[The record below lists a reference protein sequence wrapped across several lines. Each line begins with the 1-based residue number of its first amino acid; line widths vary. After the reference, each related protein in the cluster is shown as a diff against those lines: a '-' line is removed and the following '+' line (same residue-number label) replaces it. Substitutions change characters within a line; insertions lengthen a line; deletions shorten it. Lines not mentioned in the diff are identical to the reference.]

1 MTASFKLA
9 ASSLVLTAMMGLA
22 ACQQPANPPAQDAVP
37 ATETEPTAS
46 AAKIHAFKL
55 GQLDLVALEDGII
68 SMPMAESPWIKAGAE
83 AQVVTDLFAKAGL
96 PTDKVELGVHPLL
109 VKDGDRLILIDAGA
123 GGQMGTANQLV
134 SALKAAGYEPA
145 QVTDVLISHAHG
157 DHVGGLVKDGALTFP
172 EAKIWF
178 SAAEWRAAQEEA
190 SIKSVTEP
198 ISSKVQ
204 TFDGEAQIS
213 PSIRSV
219 RLQGHTAGHTGYE
232 IRSGNDRLIYMG
244 DTFHGHAVPIPAPNL
259 PNVWDNDRDVA
270 AATRNQYLAD
280 GVASGVLYYGPHLP
294 FPGLGT
300 IARDGDTYVWKPAR

>member
-9 ASSLVLTAMMGLA
+9 ASSLVLSAIMGLA
-22 ACQQPANPPAQDAVP
+22 ACQQPATPAQESASP
-37 ATETEPTAS
+37 TESGPGAT

-68 SMPMAESPWIKAGAE
+68 SMPMSESPWIKAGAE
-83 AQVVTDLFAKAGL
+83 AKVVTDFFAKAGL

-109 VKDGDRLILIDAGA
+109 VKDGERLILIDAGA

-134 SALKAAGYEPA
+134 SALKAAGYEPD

-157 DHVGGLVKDGALTFP
+157 DHIGGLVKDGALIFP

-178 SAAEWRAAQEEA
+178 SAAEWTAAQEDA
-190 SIKSVTEP
+190 SIKSVTDP

-219 RLQGHTAGHTGYE
+219 RLQGHTAGHTGYD

-244 DTFHGHAVPIPAPNL
+244 DTFHGHAVPIPAPDL
-259 PNVWDNDRDVA
+259 PNVWDMDRDMA
-270 AATRNQYLAD
+270 AATRKQYLAD

-300 IARDGDTYVWKPAR
+300 IARDGETYVWKPAQ